1 MVEGRSA
8 RRYTSEEDVARAA
21 AAGYTD
27 IYKKS
32 LLGVSEM
39 ERLMG
44 KERFSAILGKLVY
57 KPQGKL
63 TLVPD
68 SDRREAV
75 SFDTAK
81 DDFGGRSFSSD

>member
-1 MVEGRSA
+1 MGR
-8 RRYTSEEDVARAA
+8 
-21 AAGYTD
+21 
-27 IYKKS
+27 
-32 LLGVSEM
+32 
-39 ERLMG
+39 
-44 KERFSAILGKLVY
+44 ERFSAILGKLVY

-81 DDFGGRSFSSD
+81 DDFGGRSFSSDERERIVNSPSVGADCPKDNLHPKIKEVQL

>member
-1 MVEGRSA
+1 
-8 RRYTSEEDVARAA
+8 
-21 AAGYTD
+21 
-27 IYKKS
+27 
-32 LLGVSEM
+32 M

-44 KERFSAILGKLVY
+44 KERFSAILGKLVC

-68 SDRREAV
+68 SDRREAA